1 MNTWNQALPWCK
13 ITQGKLLKKR
23 GTIFSVALIHSYKYN
38 FHQFNFCLKC
48 EGPPTPLYLEL
59 SLEGL
64 DCLTA

>member
-13 ITQGKLLKKR
+13 ITEGKLLNKR
-23 GTIFSVALIHSYKYN
+23 GTIFSVALIHSYN

-48 EGPPTPLYLEL
+48 EGPPTPLYLQL

>member
-13 ITQGKLLKKR
+13 ITQGKLLNKR
-23 GTIFSVALIHSYKYN
+23 GTIFSVALIHSYN

-48 EGPPTPLYLEL
+48 EGPPTPLCLQL